1 MQVKQQQVES
11 AEQHNASM
19 NILHGAV
26 KYAESWEEPGNESL
40 VPWDH
45 GGAGQALGPERP
57 GWILAPWLWGHLGE
71 SSSSQSLNPLIC
83 KMKTKTLGKAGCGC
97 VSSLYKM
104 RCAWRFVSPSRWD
117 ENTSHISVFWN
128 TGQCPE
134 QHLSK
139 GQVLSVQRAAFCWSR
154 CKCQTT
160 RQVPGWRLCQAWIPA
175 DMQTLLCPAHKS
187 LQDRKWIT
195 ESSD

>member
-83 KMKTKTLGKAGCGC
+83 KMKTKTLGKAGVGVWALLIKWGVPDDLYHHPDEMRTRATSQCFETQ
-97 VSSLYKM
+97 VSAQNS
-104 RCAWRFVSPSRWD
+104 
-117 ENTSHISVFWN
+117 T
-128 TGQCPE
+128 CPKGRSY
-134 QHLSK
+134 LSK
-139 GQVLSVQRAAFCWSR
+139 EQPSADHAASAR
-154 CKCQTT
+154 PRGKCQGGVSAKHGYLQTCRHCCVLLT
-160 RQVPGWRLCQAWIPA
+160 RVC
-175 DMQTLLCPAHKS
+175 K
-187 LQDRKWIT
+187 T
-195 ESSD
+195 ESE